1 VSIRLAF
8 VGDLM
13 LSAPDPAAYFADVA
27 PALRSADI
35 AIGHLEWP
43 HTERGQ
49 VSVVDIPAPACP
61 PAALDAL
68 ADAGIAVATMAGN
81 HMFDQG
87 VFGVLDSVEALRER
101 GMEPVGAGATIDDAR
116 RPAIV
121 ERGGVRVGF
130 LSYNCVG
137 PRESWATAVKAGV
150 APVRIINHYELDIAS
165 PGSAPREYTSVDP
178 DAADELRADVAA
190 LAARVDI
197 VCVSLHKGMGFV
209 RAALAQYEREV
220 TRIAVD
226 AGADVVIGHH
236 AHILRGVE
244 VYRGRPVFHGINHF
258 VPAYTAETDPLNPRA
273 RRPRPRK
280 TPSLEFFRP
289 DPGSA
294 PFPFPRE
301 SRHTMIATVDV
312 EASGVVAAGFVPCWI
327 GDDAHPRPVTGEE
340 GRATVDYVRDITHEA
355 GLEAG
360 IGWDDA
366 AGAATFLPL
375 RDQAPAGPMLG
386 A

>member
-1 VSIRLAF
+1 MSVRLAF

-13 LSAPDPAAYFADVA
+13 LSAPDPASYFADVA
-27 PALRSADI
+27 PHLRAADI

-61 PAALDAL
+61 PAALDSMA
-68 ADAGIAVATMAGN
+68 AAGIAVATMAGN

-87 VFGVLDSVEALRER
+87 VFGVVDSIAALRER
-101 GMEPVGAGATIDDAR
+101 GIAPVGAGATVDEAR
-116 RPAIV
+116 RPAVI
-121 ERGGVRVGF
+121 EHDGVRIGF

-137 PRESWATAVKAGV
+137 PRESWATSVKAGV
-150 APVRIINHYELDIAS
+150 APIRIINHYELDIAS

-178 DAADELRADVAA
+178 DSAEELRADIAA
-190 LAARVDI
+190 LRREVDV
-197 VCVSLHKGMGFV
+197 VCVSMHKGMGFV
-209 RAALAQYEREV
+209 RAALAQYERDV

-226 AGADVVIGHH
+226 AGADAVIGHH

-244 VYRGRPVFHGINHF
+244 VYRDRPVFHGINHF
-258 VPAYTAETDPLNPRA
+258 VPAYTAETDPLDPRA

-280 TPSLEFFRP
+280 TPSLGFFQP

-301 SRHTMIATVDV
+301 SRHTMIAVMEVDR
-312 EASGVVAAGFVPCWI
+312 AGVVSAGFVPCWI
-327 GDDAHPRPVTGEE
+327 GDDAHPRPLEGEAA
-340 GRATVDYVRDITHEA
+340 RATADYVAEITHEA
-355 GLEAG
+355 ELVADIRWSGDQATFYRRE
-360 IGWDDA
+360 DA
-366 AGAATFLPL
+366 APAA
-375 RDQAPAGPMLG
+375 GHMLSL
-386 A
+386 